1 MFTRILCPI
10 DFDDNSLDAL
20 RMASRLA
27 QENKARLYVLHVVKL
42 TNPTV
47 ISAPLIA
54 EETGRLA
61 REGLDRVSKEEL
73 AGVEHET
80 LLRSGH
86 AANEILAAE
95 AEIKA
100 DLVVMGTHGRSGVAH
115 LVLGSVAEH
124 VVRESPCPV
133 LTVRSKAG
141 AGEAAQE
148 SKRPAA

>member
-27 QENKARLYVLHVVKL
+27 QESKARLYVLHVVKL

-73 AGVEHET
+73 ADVEHET

-86 AANEILAAE
+86 AASEILAAE
-95 AEIKA
+95 TDIKA

-124 VVRESPCPV
+124 VVRESPCAV
-133 LTVRSKAG
+133 LTVRAKPVATEAG
-141 AGEAAQE
+141 QE

>member
-20 RMASRLA
+20 RMASPLA

-61 REGLDRVSKEEL
+61 REGLDRLSKEEL

-80 LLRSGH
+80 MLRSGH

-95 AEIKA
+95 GDIKA
-100 DLVVMGTHGRSGVAH
+100 DLVVMATHGRRGLSRM
-115 LVLGSVAEH
+115 LLGSVAEE
-124 VVRESPCPV
+124 VLRRAICPV
-133 LTVRSKAG
+133 LTIR
-141 AGEAAQE
+141 EETHRQE
-148 SKRPAA
+148 TSA